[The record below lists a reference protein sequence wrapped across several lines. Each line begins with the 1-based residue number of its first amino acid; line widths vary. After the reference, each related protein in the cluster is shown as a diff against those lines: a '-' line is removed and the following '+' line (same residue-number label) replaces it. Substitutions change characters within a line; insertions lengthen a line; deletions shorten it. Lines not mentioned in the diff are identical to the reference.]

1 MSEPE
6 TTDTQARPDESAV
19 PWRWWDAVVVFV
31 LAQVTVSLLAGFAAA
46 WLGREVLFP
55 TLIVATSAVSI
66 LFTLLWVGLR
76 YPGQI
81 SRLFGRVRP
90 SARDVGTGIGVG
102 IVAFLG
108 ANVAL
113 SLVIQA
119 VMERSGRELPVVQE
133 QLQAALSHPFLGP
146 VVIFS
151 VIVLAPLGEELL
163 FRGLLLT
170 GLRRSLPFWAAL
182 VGSAFVFALTH
193 VEWLAVL
200 VIFPVGLL
208 FGWAYHRHGT
218 LVVPIA
224 AHATFNLINVVLLR
238 VGAP

>member
-1 MSEPE
+1 MTEPGTIE
-6 TTDTQARPDESAV
+6 APAGEFTV

-31 LAQVTVSLLAGFAAA
+31 LAQVVVSLLAGLAAA
-46 WLGREVLFP
+46 ALGAELLFP
-55 TLIVATSAVSI
+55 ILAVATSAGSI
-66 LFTLLWVGLR
+66 LLTLAWVQLR
-76 YPGQI
+76 YPGQVR
-81 SRLFGRVRP
+81 RLFGPDRP
-90 SARDVGTGIGVG
+90 TFGDVAAGVGIGVA
-102 IVAFLG
+102 AFLG
-108 ANVAL
+108 ANVGL
-113 SLVIQA
+113 SLLIQA
-119 VMERSGRELPVVQE
+119 VVDRVGGELPPVQE
-133 QLQAALSHPFLGP
+133 QLQAALSDPVLGP

-170 GLRRSLPFWAAL
+170 GLGRSLPFWAAL
-182 VGSAFVFALTH
+182 VISGVAFALTH

-208 FGWAYHRHGT
+208 FGWAFRRRGT
-218 LVVPIA
+218 LLVAIA